1 LTIREAR
8 LEERDPH
15 LRGQGKDTLIEVHLS
30 ATRSDAEEHALVL
43 LAMGIGCTVAKDDSY
58 FSLLVSAPNAMSA
71 REQLALYAEENREP
85 AHPQPAERRLADGV
99 GGALVYGAVLLLLD
113 VWSHHNAFSQDWWG
127 AGVAQ
132 ASLIIDGE
140 WWRTVTA
147 LALHADIA
155 HLASNVT
162 FGVVFGLLVS
172 QVLGSGLA
180 WLAILCAGAAG
191 NALNAV
197 VQPAAHTAV
206 GASTSVFAA
215 IGILS
220 GLMLRR
226 KAYLWRR
233 GVRRWTP
240 LAGGLMLLAYLGI
253 GGERTDVGAHL
264 AGFASGAIVGIALVY
279 EGQWLPQGRLAQR
292 AFGISALVIVPLAW
306 ILALH
311 AHG

>member
-1 LTIREAR
+1 MREASF
-8 LEERDPH
+8 EERDLH
-15 LRGQGKDTLIEVHLS
+15 LTGQGKDILIEVHLS

-43 LAMGIGCTVAKDDSY
+43 LAMGIGCTVVEDDSV
-58 FSLLVSAPNAMSA
+58 FALLVSAPNAMSA

-85 AHPQPAERRLADGV
+85 AHPRPSERRLADGI
-99 GGALVYGAVLLLLD
+99 GGALVYGAVLLLLY
-113 VWSHHNAFSQDWWG
+113 VWSHQYTFSQDWWIAG
-127 AGVAQ
+127 AAQ
-132 ASLIIDGE
+132 ARLIIDGE

-147 LALHADIA
+147 LGLHADPV

-162 FGVVFGLLVS
+162 FGVWFGLLVS

-180 WLAILCAGAAG
+180 WLAILAAGAAG

-197 VQPAAHTAV
+197 VQPATHTAV

-226 KAYLWRR
+226 QAYHWRR

-264 AGFASGAIVGIALVY
+264 AGFASGSIVGIASAY
-279 EGQWLPQGRLAQR
+279 MGHWLPQGPLAQR
-292 AFGISALVIVPLAW
+292 AFGISTLVIVSLAW
-306 ILALH
+306 VLALH

>member
-1 LTIREAR
+1 MGES
-8 LEERDPH
+8 
-15 LRGQGKDTLIEVHLS
+15 KDTLIQVYQS
-30 ATRSDAEEHALVL
+30 ITRSDAEEHAFVLV
-43 LAMGIGCTVAKDDSY
+43 AMGIGCTVVEDDSV
-58 FSLLVSAPNAMSA
+58 FALLVSAPSATSA

-85 AHPQPAERRLADGV
+85 ALPQSSERRLADGV
-99 GGALVYGAVLLLLD
+99 GGAMVYGAVLLLLY
-113 VWSHHNAFSQDWWG
+113 VWSHQHAFSQDWWTAG
-127 AGVAQ
+127 AMQ
-132 ASLIIDGE
+132 ARLIIDGE

-147 LALHADIA
+147 LGLHADLA
-155 HLASNVT
+155 HLTSNVT

-180 WLAILCAGAAG
+180 WLAILAAGAAG
-191 NALNAV
+191 NALNAA

-206 GASTSVFAA
+206 GASTAVFAA

-226 KAYLWRR
+226 QAYRWRR

-240 LAGGLMLLAYLGI
+240 LAGGLMLLAYLGV

-264 AGFASGAIVGIALVY
+264 AGFASGGIVGIAAAYL
-279 EGQWLPQGRLAQR
+279 GRPLPQGPLAQR
-292 AFGISALVIVPLAW
+292 AFGISTLLIVSLAW
-306 ILALH
+306 VLALH